1 METIDATI
9 VLVDVGLEVSKWK
22 EEQDCFKKEGRTGGN
37 SGAARTGL
45 QWLVWL
51 SLV

>member
-9 VLVDVGLEVSKWK
+9 VLVDVGLEVSKM
-22 EEQDCFKKEGRTGGN
+22 EEAGCN
-37 SGAARTGL
+37 SAAAARTDL